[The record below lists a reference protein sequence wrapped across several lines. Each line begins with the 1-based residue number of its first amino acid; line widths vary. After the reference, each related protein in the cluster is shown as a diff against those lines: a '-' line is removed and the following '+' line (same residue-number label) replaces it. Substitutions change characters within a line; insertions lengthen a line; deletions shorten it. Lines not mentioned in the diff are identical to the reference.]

1 MRARSTLRG
10 RLGGMALLRAWSKT
24 RTFCPVCDAPL
35 DASQSASEQTR
46 CPACEHALIPV
57 RVVASWRRAAAGLA
71 DFGVLLGTAGLLNL
85 ALLAIVGPPSL
96 FGDDR
101 GFAALLRFLEA
112 DPGAVLAR
120 TAPFLLMSAVY
131 FGLFWSTTGRT
142 PGARWLRIR
151 VIDRHGRPP
160 HPAWAGVRVVSHFF
174 GAALGLLGWWWAL
187 FDLER
192 RAWHDHLAR
201 TYVVKDA

>member
-1 MRARSTLRG
+1 
-10 RLGGMALLRAWSKT
+10 MALLRAWSKT